1 VIGGVASNCQEFEG
15 SQADPLMCDCCG
27 CHCHFLEFIG
37 TPLYERGCCKSN
49 NLDFCQYF
57 QPSLENEK
65 KCGCCGCHKN
75 FHEKVMKKV
84 LVQISEEK
92 REDLVI
98 EKIIEKRE
106 SSS

>member
-1 VIGGVASNCQEFEG
+1 MDFSWTKCTRVIGGVASNCQEFEG

-37 TPLYERGCCKSN
+37 TPLYERGCCK
-49 NLDFCQYF
+49 
-57 QPSLENEK
+57 
-65 KCGCCGCHKN
+65 N